1 MVDMDTGRK
10 QLPNIPTLQG
20 NEAMLACATT
30 GSRHLSKS
38 AAQGYGGRRCLKR
51 PWSQDEVE
59 AVMRHMRPLIENAV
73 TATSEECLQTK
84 QKEPALESRSVQNIR
99 DFVRNRGL
107 AFKNQK

>member
-1 MVDMDTGRK
+1 MLKTITHKFCFILNDSFEQ
-10 QLPNIPTLQG
+10 QLFPTCKCMYSFF
-20 NEAMLACATT
+20 NC
-30 GSRHLSKS
+30 S
-38 AAQGYGGRRCLKR
+38 GYGGRWCLKR